1 MGCKMIKILNM
12 IIIKK
17 FNKNG
22 IKIVL
27 LLLNFNIKKN
37 LPEGKL
43 GLRDFSL
50 NSEKG
55 VLTPSWRILGT

>member
-1 MGCKMIKILNM
+1 MIKILNM

-17 FNKNG
+17 FNKSR
-22 IKIVL
+22 IKIASL
-27 LLLNFNIKKN
+27 FSKFHIKKY

-43 GLRDFSL
+43 GIRDFSL